1 MQKAFTLWIV
11 AAAVVAAG
19 SSPAVADDAAAVRAR
34 IDEVRRVAEGG
45 PFAPNWDSLAKF
57 QVPDWYQDAKFG
69 IFIHWGVYSV
79 PAFGNEWYPRNMYKK
94 DEKEF
99 AHHVATYGPQSK
111 FGYKDF
117 IPRFTAERFD
127 PAAWAALFKA
137 AGARYVVPVAE
148 HHDGFAMYDS
158 DVTRWSAA
166 KMGPKRDVIGELA
179 KAVRA
184 EGLVFGLSSHRVEH
198 WWFFDQ
204 GKTFESDV
212 RDPAYADFYGPAV
225 DQKTS
230 EAQKTP
236 PDRAFLEDWLARCAE
251 LVDKYKPQLVWFDW
265 WIAQPAVHPYLQ
277 QFAAFY
283 YNRGAEWGRGSG
295 GSASG
300 VAINYKKHG
309 GESFP
314 DTAGVL
320 DVERGQLAGIRE
332 LFWQT
337 DTSVSKNSWGY
348 IANHDYK
355 TSDVLIDDLVD
366 IVSKNGAMLLNIGPK
381 PDGTIPEPE
390 ERILREIGQWLAV
403 NGEAIYGTRPW
414 TTFGEGPTAVVEG
427 PFADTKRVAF
437 TEADIR
443 FTRKGDTLYAI
454 ALAWPASGT
463 VRIRTLALGSPQM
476 PGEIGAIE
484 LLGAADD
491 VKWTRD
497 GEGVHVRVPSRP
509 EPAPAAVAFKITR
522 R

>member
-1 MQKAFTLWIV
+1 MRHTSPRLLLLLAIIVVLATGSWPAAQDDSAVRRRIASVEKV
-11 AAAVVAAG
+11 AAT
-19 SSPAVADDAAAVRAR
+19 
-34 IDEVRRVAEGG
+34 G
-45 PFAPNWDSLAKF
+45 PFAPNWESLGRF

-99 AHHVATYGPQSK
+99 AHHVATYGPQSR

-127 PAAWAALFKA
+127 PARWAALFKA

-158 DVTRWSAA
+158 DVTRWNAA
-166 KMGPKRDVIGELA
+166 RMGPKRDIIGELA
-179 KAVRA
+179 TAVRA
-184 EGLVFGLSSHRVEH
+184 EGLVFGVSSHRVEH

-204 GKTFESDV
+204 GRTFESDV
-212 RDPAYADFYGPAV
+212 RDPADADFYGPAV
-225 DQKTS
+225 DRKTS
-230 EAQKTP
+230 EAQQTP
-236 PDRAFLEDWLARCAE
+236 PDRVFLEDWLARCAE
-251 LVDKYKPQLVWFDW
+251 LVDKYRPQLVWFDW

-277 QFAAFY
+277 KFAAFY
-283 YNRGAEWGRGSG
+283 YNRGAEWK
-295 GSASG
+295 AG

-320 DVERGQLAGIRE
+320 DIERGQLAGMRQ

-355 TSDVLIDDLVD
+355 TADSLIDDLVD
-366 IVSKNGAMLLNIGPK
+366 IVSKNGAMLLNIGPR

-390 ERILREIGQWLAV
+390 ERILRDIGQWLSV

-427 PFADTKRVAF
+427 PFADTKRAAF
-437 TEADIR
+437 TDADVR
-443 FTRKGDTLYAI
+443 FTRKGDALYAV
-454 ALAWPASGT
+454 ALAWPKSG
-463 VRIRTLALGSPQM
+463 VVDIKTLATGSP
-476 PGEIGAIE
+476 IATRDIADVE
-484 LLGAADD
+484 LLGATT
-491 VKWTRD
+491 KTEWTRD
-497 GEGVHVRVPSRP
+497 TDGVHIRVGAAPS
-509 EPAPAAVAFKITR
+509 PAPPAVAFRIR
-522 R
+522 LR